1 MSLTRT
7 VFVLLVSFAAVVS
20 AHQSSGREQA
30 RPPERVNQDALTQK
44 EFLDRVAK
52 YVELRKGVEAKLPK
66 LSDSADP
73 KAIASH
79 KAALLKAL
87 QRERQGAQ
95 RGDLF
100 TPPARALI
108 RRHVA
113 GAAARPGSPARA
125 AIQEEN
131 PGLIKLNING
141 EYPTSV
147 PLPTVPPQVLAA
159 LPHLPDE
166 DLEFRF
172 VGSRLI
178 LLDAR
183 ANMIVDY
190 MDRAL
195 PG

>member
-1 MSLTRT
+1 MSMPFLA
-7 VFVLLVSFAAVVS
+7 VFVLASLWGPAQQPAA
-20 AHQSSGREQA
+20 QPEQRA
-30 RPPERVNQDALTQK
+30 PVAVNPDALTQK

-52 YVELRKGVEAKLPK
+52 YLELRDTEEKKLPK

-73 KAIASH
+73 KAIAAH
-79 KAALLKAL
+79 KTALLKAL
-87 QRERQGAQ
+87 QRARNGAKQG
-95 RGDLF
+95 DIF

-113 GAAARPGSPARA
+113 GATAKPGSPTRA

-131 PGLIKLNING
+131 PGKITLAING

-159 LPHLPDE
+159 LPRLPDE
-166 DLEFRF
+166 QLEFRF
-172 VGSRLI
+172 LGTRLI
-178 LLDAR
+178 LLDNK
-183 ANMIVDY
+183 ANMVVDF

-195 PG
+195 S